1 MRLYSSDDIQEVI
14 LKLENAVSPGCYLVQ
29 NTLRELESR

>member
-1 MRLYSSDDIQEVI
+1 MRLYPSDEIQEVI
-14 LKLENAVSPGCYLVQ
+14 LKLENTVSPGWYLVQ